1 MSFLSPKPS
10 ADGRH
15 IVLYDGEC
23 GMCDGIV
30 QRLLKRDRGG
40 VLFYAPLQGATAA
53 AVRERFGVPED
64 LDSLLFVRD
73 AGGAEER
80 LLVRS
85 SGALAILDVLGGI
98 WRIVSWLRIVPRPLR
113 DAVYAFIA
121 KRRTVWFGR
130 LETCRLPEAGERERF
145 LDEE

>member
-1 MSFLSPKPS
+1 MSFLAPKRS
-10 ADGRH
+10 VDGRH

-23 GMCDGIV
+23 GMCDGLV
-30 QRLLKRDRGG
+30 QRLLKRDRNG
-40 VLFYAPLQGATAA
+40 VLYYAPLQGPAGLKF
-53 AVRERFGVPED
+53 REQFQVPEE

-73 AGGAEER
+73 AGGVNER

-85 SGALAILDVLGGI
+85 SGALAILDVIGGG
-98 WRIVSWLRIVPRPLR
+98 WRVLSWLRIVPRILR

-130 LETCRLPEAGERERF
+130 LDACRVPEPAVRERF
-145 LDEE
+145 LDED

>member
-1 MSFLSPKPS
+1 MSFLAPKPS
-10 ADGRH
+10 LDGRH

-30 QRLLKRDRGG
+30 QSLLKRDRSG
-40 VLFYAPLQGATAA
+40 VLYYAPLQGPTATEITA
-53 AVRERFGVPED
+53 RFGVPDD

-73 AGGAEER
+73 AGGADER
-80 LLVRS
+80 LLIRS
-85 SGALAILDVLGGI
+85 SGALAILDVLGGG
-98 WRIVSWLRIVPRPLR
+98 WRMLSWLRIVPSALR

-121 KRRTVWFGR
+121 KRRTLWFGR
-130 LETCRLPEAGERERF
+130 LETCRVPEPAVRERF